1 MRKVLLFGY
10 FGFNNFGDE
19 WLLKTSIKL
28 LNISAERKNFF
39 VLYNIKEK
47 ITVEENVTYIP
58 RWDFIEIL
66 KSISQVD
73 TVVSLGGLFQDKT
86 SRLSLLY
93 YLLILFLAKIFNK
106 KIFVLNTEI
115 DVKKIPKSFVVS
127 ILNFFADNIFVRN
140 KDDLKYSKK
149 AKFCPDI
156 CIYDFE
162 EEKVFVSETV
172 NTIGMIVKQIKD
184 FEILKTMC
192 EVLSKQYRIV
202 FIPFHVEED
211 YPFCLKLLSRI
222 NNGVIR
228 VWDKVGNYRNIFSD
242 IDLIITSRLHGVIIA
257 AVLCKPFICISEE
270 EKVKKM
276 IKSMFMI
283 GPISLSFLGQKN
295 FSIQGNI
302 FYPEV
307 NKIKEYKTL
316 VLRNFISLF

>member
-58 RWDFIEIL
+58 RWNFIEIL

-86 SRLSLLY
+86 SMLSLLY

-106 KIFVLNTEI
+106 KIFVLNTEV

-149 AKFCPDI
+149 AKFSPDI
-156 CIYDFE
+156 CIYNFE
-162 EEKVFVSETV
+162 EEKIFVSETV
-172 NTIGMIVKQIKD
+172 NTIGIIVKQIKD

-202 FIPFHVEED
+202 FIPFHIKED
-211 YPFCLKLLSRI
+211 YPFCLKLLSTI
-222 NNGVIR
+222 NNCVIR
-228 VWDKVGNYRNIFSD
+228 VWDKIENYRNIFSD

-257 AVLCKPFICISEE
+257 AVLCKPFICVSEE

-283 GPISLSFLGQKN
+283 EPISLSLWGQKN

-307 NKIKEYKTL
+307 HKIKEYKTL